1 MPNPKSNHFYIE
13 KNYSDFFNNS
23 KILNA
28 DRTEAVTK
36 RENFLLLAA
45 LGYYCGFRT
54 EFENSRAK
62 ASDIFVMN
70 QLRDNELS
78 LLYAIAIA
86 ETGDL
91 EVVNDDIKVADIAM
105 EFANTGI
112 SVFCFRISRG
122 IPSLFVSYFDIK
134 CTPRPPPTKKKGL
147 I

>member
-91 EVVNDDIKVADIAM
+91 EIVNDDIKVADIAM

-112 SVFCFRISRG
+112 IELQKIEKSKKRNEIKRFQAYIHDVISE
-122 IPSLFVSYFDIK
+122 LK
-134 CTPRPPPTKKKGL
+134 
-147 I
+147 

>member
-1 MPNPKSNHFYIE
+1 MSNPKSNHFYIE

-36 RENFLLLAA
+36 RENFLLLVA

-91 EVVNDDIKVADIAM
+91 EVVNDDLKVADIAM

-112 SVFCFRISRG
+112 IELQKIEKSKKRNEIKRFQAYIHDVISE
-122 IPSLFVSYFDIK
+122 LK
-134 CTPRPPPTKKKGL
+134 
-147 I
+147 

>member
-112 SVFCFRISRG
+112 IELQKIEKSKKRNEIKRFQAYIHDVISE
-122 IPSLFVSYFDIK
+122 LK
-134 CTPRPPPTKKKGL
+134 
-147 I
+147 